1 LARIALLGGA
11 MFGCSAARPKELGL
25 VNGVLR
31 PCPDTPNCVSSEAG
45 TQESH
50 RIAPL
55 EAVNGRYE
63 MGRLSAILKRW
74 PNTVVVTDS
83 GTYIHA
89 EFTTKLMRFVDDV
102 EFRYDAAAEV
112 VHVRSASRIG
122 RSDLGA
128 NRKRIEALRERL
140 KVF

>member
-1 LARIALLGGA
+1 
-11 MFGCSAARPKELGL
+11 MCSCSAARPQNLGM
-25 VNGVLR
+25 VGGTLR

-45 TQESH
+45 TPDAQ
-50 RIAPL
+50 RIEPL
-55 EAVNGRYE
+55 QAVNARYE

-74 PNTVVVTDS
+74 PRTVVVADS

-89 EFTTKLMRFVDDV
+89 EFTTRLLRFVDDV
-102 EFRYDAAAEV
+102 EFRYDPVAEV

-122 RSDLGA
+122 RGDMGT
-128 NRKRIEALRERL
+128 NRRRIEALRERL